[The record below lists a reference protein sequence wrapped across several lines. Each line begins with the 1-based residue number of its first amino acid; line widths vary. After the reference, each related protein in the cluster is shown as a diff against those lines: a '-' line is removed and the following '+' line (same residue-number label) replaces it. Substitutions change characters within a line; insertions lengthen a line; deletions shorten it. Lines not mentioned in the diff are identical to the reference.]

1 MLELEKTPN
10 RNQLLSFLLSLGL
23 FITACMILI
32 TWNLGFIY
40 IIQAISTGLILTL
53 GIALLEWWKNN
64 STLFI
69 YNFWNRVA
77 GYYLKLINYL
87 LLAVCLRFIFTAVG
101 LAGSDRNFVSFED
114 NESMWKSRKTVERDY
129 IDLQYNRFY
138 KRSKRPD
145 NWIINYINWSL
156 SSENKWQ
163 IILLPFL
170 MLLSIHISEA
180 GDQSVTSNYTL
191 F

>member
-10 RNQLLSFLLSLGL
+10 RNQLLSYLLSLGL

-40 IIQAISTGLILTL
+40 IILAISTGLILTL
-53 GIALLEWWKNN
+53 GIALLEWWKKN

-101 LAGSDRNFVSFED
+101 LAGSDSRFVTLED

-138 KRSKRPD
+138 KRNKRAD
-145 NWIINYINWSL
+145 NWIIDYINWSL

-170 MLLSIHISEA
+170 MLLSIHKSEA